1 MEKLVIFDLDGT
13 ILDTLKDIAF
23 YSNEMLEHFGYPPRT
38 DKEIMQFIGNGAK
51 KLVQRCLPNGVD
63 EQRLEECLSYYNDI
77 YTKSG
82 SVRTCVFDGM
92 KEVCLTLKERGYKLA
107 ILTNKP
113 QETTNKVHARYM
125 SDMGFDMVV
134 GQRANAKIKP
144 DPTEALKIAKTLN
157 VLPANAY
164 FVGDGE
170 TDVETAINA
179 NMNGIAVL
187 WGYRSKAQLEKA
199 GSTVFADMPSDLLKL
214 IK

>member
-1 MEKLVIFDLDGT
+1 MGKLVIFDLDGT
-13 ILDTLKDIAF
+13 ILDTLKDIAY
-23 YSNEMLEHFGYPPRT
+23 YSNEMLEHFGYPLRT

-51 KLVQRCLPNGVD
+51 KLVQRCLPDDID
-63 EQRLEECLSYYNDI
+63 EQRLEECLNYYNDI

-92 KEVCLTLKERGYKLA
+92 KEVCLTLKQRGYKLA

-113 QETTNKVHARYM
+113 QETTDKVHERYM
-125 SDMGFDMVV
+125 ADMGFDMVV

-144 DPTEALKIAKTLN
+144 DPTEALKIAEKLN
-157 VLPANAY
+157 VSVDNTY

-179 NMNGIAVL
+179 KMNGVSVL
-187 WGYRSKAQLEKA
+187 WGYRSKTQLEKA
-199 GSTVFADMPSDLLKL
+199 GAKAFANKPSDLLKL
-214 IK
+214 VK